1 MYGLSNQPRNL
12 GTFEFSMKIREDF
25 NALFGVNPDLVSSAP
40 GRVNLIGEH
49 IDYSD
54 GFVLPFA
61 IQARTFSAIRLRSDD
76 RIRVSSNQHKREIFE
91 SSTEKLK
98 PLTGPVWTRYILGVL
113 WSLDIKAGL
122 DILVDSEVPS
132 GAGLSS
138 SAALECSVAV
148 AVNQHLQLGKS
159 LSELARAT
167 QRAENE
173 YVGVPCGIMDQSISL
188 MGRSGHALLLDCRD
202 LSTRQIKVD
211 FESNGLKLLIV
222 DTRAHHA
229 LVDGGYAQR
238 RAQCEA
244 VAKELGVKALRDLS
258 LGELEGA
265 RNRLPEINYIR
276 ARHAVTEISRV
287 LEAVKHLEA
296 DQFAS
301 FGSLLTKS
309 HQSLRDDYNVSCP
322 ELDLAVDTALELGA
336 LGARMVGGG
345 FGGSA
350 IALIRDEDSARVA
363 REIEQAFSK
372 SGFGSP
378 RFFDSLPGDGARVE
392 SSN

>member
-1 MYGLSNQPRNL
+1 MYGPNNL
-12 GTFEFSMKIREDF
+12 QLNFGTFKSKMTIREDF
-25 NALFGVNPDLVSSAP
+25 AELFGVNPDLVASAP

-49 IDYSD
+49 VDYSD

-61 IQARTFSAIRLRSDD
+61 IQARTNAALRLRADD
-76 RIRVSSNQHKREIFE
+76 GIRVASKQHQSKIFE
-91 SSTEKLK
+91 SSVGELI
-98 PLTGPVWTRYILGVL
+98 PQTGPIWSRYVLGVL
-113 WSLDIKAGL
+113 WALEVRTGVDIF
-122 DILVDSEVPS
+122 INSEVPS

-138 SAALECSVAV
+138 SAALECSVAT
-148 AVNQHLQLGKS
+148 AINSRLQLGKA
-159 LSELARAT
+159 LGELALDT
-167 QRAENE
+167 QKAENE

-188 MGRSGHALLLDCRD
+188 MGRAGHALLLDCRD

-211 FESNGLKLLIV
+211 FESQGLKLLII

-244 VAKELGVKALRDLS
+244 VAKELGVSALRDLTI
-258 LGELEGA
+258 GQLEGA
-265 RNRLPEINYIR
+265 RHKLPEVNFYR

-287 LEAVKHLEA
+287 LAAVKLLESN
-296 DQFAS
+296 QFIE
-301 FGSLLTKS
+301 FGALLTES
-309 HQSLRDDYNVSCP
+309 HRSLRDDYNVSCP
-322 ELDLAVDTALELGA
+322 ELDLAVDTALNLGA

-350 IALIRDEDSARVA
+350 IALIKVEDSARVA
-363 REIEQAFSK
+363 LEIERAFVD
-372 SGFGSP
+372 SGFGAP

-392 SSN
+392 TY

>member
-1 MYGLSNQPRNL
+1 MN
-12 GTFEFSMKIREDF
+12 IREDF
-25 NALFGVNPDLVSSAP
+25 AKLFGLNPDLVSSAP

-61 IQARTFSAIRLRSDD
+61 IQARTYCALRIRSDE
-76 RIRVSSNQHKREIFE
+76 RIRVATNQHKRDIFE
-91 SSTEKLK
+91 SSISELK
-98 PLTGPVWTRYILGVL
+98 PQTGPVWSRYILGVL
-113 WSLDIKAGL
+113 WALGIKVGVE
-122 DILVDSEVPS
+122 ILVDSEVPS

-138 SAALECSVAV
+138 SAALECSVAI
-148 AVNQHLQLGKS
+148 ALNHHLELGRS
-159 LSELARAT
+159 LTELARIT

-188 MGRSGHALLLDCRD
+188 MGRAGHALLLDCRD

-211 FESNGLKLLIV
+211 FESHDLKLLIV

-229 LVDGGYAQR
+229 LVDGGYAER
-238 RAQCEA
+238 RAQCES
-244 VAKELGVKALRDLS
+244 VANALGVRAMRDLS
-258 LGELEGA
+258 LGELEAA
-265 RNRLPEINYIR
+265 RTRLPDVNYKR

-287 LEAVKHLEA
+287 LEAVKVLEA
-296 DQFAS
+296 DDFS
-301 FGSLLTKS
+301 NFGDLLTKS

-322 ELDLAVDTALELGA
+322 ELDLAVDTALNLGA

-350 IALIRDEDSARVA
+350 IALIRSDDAAKVA
-363 REIEQAFSK
+363 LGIEQAFEK
-372 SGFGSP
+372 RGFSSP

-392 SSN
+392 SY

>member
-1 MYGLSNQPRNL
+1 MN
-12 GTFEFSMKIREDF
+12 IREDF
-25 NALFGVNPDLVSSAP
+25 AKLFGLNPDLVSSAP

-61 IQARTFSAIRLRSDD
+61 IQARTYCALRIRSDE
-76 RIRVSSNQHKREIFE
+76 RIRVATNQHKRDIFE
-91 SSTEKLK
+91 SSISELK
-98 PLTGPVWTRYILGVL
+98 PQTGPVWSRYILGVL
-113 WSLDIKAGL
+113 WALGVKVGVE
-122 DILVDSEVPS
+122 ILVDSEVPS

-138 SAALECSVAV
+138 SAALECSVAI
-148 AVNQHLQLGKS
+148 ALNHHLELGRS
-159 LSELARAT
+159 LTELARIT

-188 MGRSGHALLLDCRD
+188 MGRAGHALLLDCRD

-211 FESNGLKLLIV
+211 FESHDLKLLIV

-229 LVDGGYAQR
+229 LVDGGYAER
-238 RAQCEA
+238 RAQCES
-244 VAKELGVKALRDLS
+244 VAKALGVRAMRDLS
-258 LGELEGA
+258 LGELEAA
-265 RNRLPEINYIR
+265 RTRLPDVNYKR

-287 LEAVKHLEA
+287 LEAVKVLEA
-296 DQFAS
+296 DDFS
-301 FGSLLTKS
+301 NFGDLLTKS

-322 ELDLAVDTALELGA
+322 ELDLAVDTALNLGA

-350 IALIRDEDSARVA
+350 IALIRSDDAAKVA
-363 REIEQAFSK
+363 LGIEQAFEK
-372 SGFGSP
+372 RGFSSP

-392 SSN
+392 SY

>member
-1 MYGLSNQPRNL
+1 MR
-12 GTFEFSMKIREDF
+12 IREDF
-25 NALFGVNPDLVSSAP
+25 ATQFGVTPDLVASAP

-61 IQARTFSAIRLRSDD
+61 IQARTYCAIRVRNDN
-76 RIRVSSNQHKREIFE
+76 RIRVASNQHKRDVFE
-91 SSTEKLK
+91 SSVADLK

-113 WSLDIKAGL
+113 WSMEINTGL
-122 DILVDSEVPS
+122 DIFIDSEVPS

-138 SAALECSVAV
+138 SAALECSVAS
-148 AVNQHLQLGKS
+148 ALNHQLQLGKS
-159 LSELARAT
+159 VTDLARIT

-188 MGRSGHALLLDCRD
+188 MGKAGHALLLDCRD

-229 LVDGGYAQR
+229 LVDGGYAER
-238 RAQCEA
+238 RAQCEF
-244 VAKELGVKALRDLS
+244 VAQELKVRALRDLS
-258 LGELEGA
+258 LDELEQA
-265 RNRLPEINYIR
+265 RHRLPELHYRR
-276 ARHAVTEISRV
+276 ARHAVTEINRV
-287 LEAVKHLEA
+287 LEAVKLLES
-296 DQFAS
+296 DEFIR
-301 FGSLLTKS
+301 FGELLTKS
-309 HQSLRDDYNVSCP
+309 HESLRDDYNVSCP
-322 ELDLAVDTALELGA
+322 ELDLAVDTAMQLGA

-350 IALIRDEDSARVA
+350 IALIKDADAAKVA
-363 REIEQAFSK
+363 LEVERAFSK

-378 RFFDSLPGDGARVE
+378 RFFDSLPGEGARIE
-392 SSN
+392 SF

>member
-1 MYGLSNQPRNL
+1 MN
-12 GTFEFSMKIREDF
+12 IREDF
-25 NALFGVNPDLVSSAP
+25 AKLFGLNPDLVSSAP

-61 IQARTFSAIRLRSDD
+61 IQARTYCALRIRSDE
-76 RIRVSSNQHKREIFE
+76 RIRVATNQHKRDIFE
-91 SSTEKLK
+91 SSISELK
-98 PLTGPVWTRYILGVL
+98 TQTGPVWSRYILGVL
-113 WSLDIKAGL
+113 WALGIKVGVE
-122 DILVDSEVPS
+122 ILVDSEVPS

-138 SAALECSVAV
+138 SAALECSVAI
-148 AVNQHLQLGKS
+148 AINHHLELGRS
-159 LSELARAT
+159 LTELARIT

-188 MGRSGHALLLDCRD
+188 MGRAGHALLLDCRD

-211 FESNGLKLLIV
+211 FESHDLKLLIV

-229 LVDGGYAQR
+229 LADGGYAER
-238 RAQCEA
+238 RAQCES
-244 VAKELGVKALRDLS
+244 VAKALGVRAMRDLS
-258 LGELEGA
+258 LGQLEAA
-265 RNRLPEINYIR
+265 RTRLPDVNYKR

-287 LEAVKHLEA
+287 LEAVKVLEA
-296 DQFAS
+296 DDFS
-301 FGSLLTKS
+301 NFGDLLTKS

-322 ELDLAVDTALELGA
+322 ELDLAVDTALNLGA

-350 IALIRDEDSARVA
+350 IALIRSDDAAKVA
-363 REIEQAFSK
+363 LGIEQAFEK
-372 SGFGSP
+372 RGFSSP

-392 SSN
+392 SY

>member
-1 MYGLSNQPRNL
+1 MN
-12 GTFEFSMKIREDF
+12 IREDF
-25 NALFGVNPDLVSSAP
+25 AKLFGLNPDLVSSAP

-61 IQARTFSAIRLRSDD
+61 IQARTYCALRIRSDE
-76 RIRVSSNQHKREIFE
+76 RIRVATNQHKRDIFE
-91 SSTEKLK
+91 SSISELK
-98 PLTGPVWTRYILGVL
+98 PQTGPVWSRYILGVL
-113 WSLDIKAGL
+113 WALGVKVGVE
-122 DILVDSEVPS
+122 ILVDSEVPS

-138 SAALECSVAV
+138 SAALECSVAI
-148 AVNQHLQLGKS
+148 ALNHHLELGRS
-159 LSELARAT
+159 LTELARIT

-188 MGRSGHALLLDCRD
+188 MGRAGHALLLDCRD

-211 FESNGLKLLIV
+211 FESHDLKLLIV

-229 LVDGGYAQR
+229 LADGGYAER
-238 RAQCEA
+238 RAQCES
-244 VAKELGVKALRDLS
+244 VAKALGVRAMRDLS
-258 LGELEGA
+258 LGELEAA
-265 RNRLPEINYIR
+265 RTRLPDVNYKR

-287 LEAVKHLEA
+287 LEAVKVLEA
-296 DQFAS
+296 DDFS
-301 FGSLLTKS
+301 NFGDLLTKS

-322 ELDLAVDTALELGA
+322 ELDLAVDTALNLGA

-350 IALIRDEDSARVA
+350 IALIRSDDAAKVA
-363 REIEQAFSK
+363 LGIEQALEKRGFS
-372 SGFGSP
+372 SP

-392 SSN
+392 SY

>member
-1 MYGLSNQPRNL
+1 MN
-12 GTFEFSMKIREDF
+12 IREDF
-25 NALFGVNPDLVSSAP
+25 AKLFGLNPDLVSSAP

-61 IQARTFSAIRLRSDD
+61 IKARTYCALRIRSDE
-76 RIRVSSNQHKREIFE
+76 RIRVATNQHKRDIFE
-91 SSTEKLK
+91 SSISELK
-98 PLTGPVWTRYILGVL
+98 TQTGPVWSRYILGVL
-113 WSLDIKAGL
+113 WALGIKVGVE
-122 DILVDSEVPS
+122 ILVDSEVPS

-138 SAALECSVAV
+138 SAALECSVAI
-148 AVNQHLQLGKS
+148 ALNHHLELGRS
-159 LSELARAT
+159 LTELARIT

-188 MGRSGHALLLDCRD
+188 MGRAGHALLLDCRD

-211 FESNGLKLLIV
+211 FESHDLKLLIV

-229 LVDGGYAQR
+229 LVDGGYAER
-238 RAQCEA
+238 RAQCES
-244 VAKELGVKALRDLS
+244 VAKALGVRAMRDLS
-258 LGELEGA
+258 LGELEAA
-265 RNRLPEINYIR
+265 RTRLPDVNYKR

-287 LEAVKHLEA
+287 LEAVKVLEA
-296 DQFAS
+296 DDFS
-301 FGSLLTKS
+301 NFGDLLTKS

-322 ELDLAVDTALELGA
+322 ELDLAVDTALNLGA

-350 IALIRDEDSARVA
+350 IALIRSDDAAKVA
-363 REIEQAFSK
+363 LGIEQAFEK
-372 SGFGSP
+372 RGFSSP

-392 SSN
+392 SY

>member
-1 MYGLSNQPRNL
+1 MN
-12 GTFEFSMKIREDF
+12 IREDF
-25 NALFGVNPDLVSSAP
+25 AKLFGLNPDLVSSAP

-61 IQARTFSAIRLRSDD
+61 IQARTYCALRIRSDE
-76 RIRVSSNQHKREIFE
+76 RIRVATNQHKRDIFE
-91 SSTEKLK
+91 SSISELK
-98 PLTGPVWTRYILGVL
+98 PQTGPVWSRYILGVL
-113 WSLDIKAGL
+113 WALGVKVGVE
-122 DILVDSEVPS
+122 ILVDSEVPS

-138 SAALECSVAV
+138 SAALECSVAI
-148 AVNQHLQLGKS
+148 ALNHHLELGRS
-159 LSELARAT
+159 LTELARIT

-188 MGRSGHALLLDCRD
+188 MGRAGHALLLDCRD

-211 FESNGLKLLIV
+211 FESHDLKLLIV

-229 LVDGGYAQR
+229 LVDGGYAER
-238 RAQCEA
+238 RAQCES
-244 VAKELGVKALRDLS
+244 VAKALGVRAMRDLS
-258 LGELEGA
+258 LGELEAA
-265 RNRLPEINYIR
+265 RTRLPDVNYKR

-287 LEAVKHLEA
+287 LEAVKVLEA
-296 DQFAS
+296 DDFS
-301 FGSLLTKS
+301 NFGDLLTKS

-322 ELDLAVDTALELGA
+322 ELDLAVDTALNLGA

-350 IALIRDEDSARVA
+350 IALIRSDDAAKVA
-363 REIEQAFSK
+363 LGIEQAFEK
-372 SGFGSP
+372 GGFSSP

-392 SSN
+392 SY